1 MKYKYYVEGMTCA
14 ACVSAVESAVAN
26 LPGVE
31 SVSVNLVTTE
41 LVINGENISESELY
55 EAIYKAGYKITKEK
69 QKVNKNGNKKLII
82 AIIISVLL
90 MYVSMG
96 EMFGIP
102 LIGFLKDKFINAIIQ
117 MVLSLSIIIMYFK
130 YYKVGFRRL
139 FKLKPN
145 MDSLVSV
152 GSCASFVYGV
162 VSIIFI
168 FIGMKTNN
176 EEMIKNYSNLY
187 FDSASMILVLVSI
200 GKTIEGKSKLKTMDS
215 ITKLMKL
222 APQETIIKINN
233 EEKVIMTKDVKVGD
247 IVVCKQGMS
256 VSVDGK
262 IVNGA
267 GSFDE
272 SSITGESVPVYK
284 TQKDKVVSSSM
295 LLNGYVEY
303 EATKVGDDTT
313 INTIIRLVNEA
324 SNSKAPISRFVD
336 KVAGKFTFVVISI
349 ALIAFTI
356 FMILEG
362 SFEFALNIF
371 ISVLVVSCPC
381 ALGLA
386 TPIAIMVGTGVC
398 ARNGILIKEAEVFEV
413 LSELKTIV
421 FDKTGTL
428 TNGKPVVTDY
438 TSKEVLE
445 IAYNIERLS
454 SHPLAHAITE
464 KAHELKLEMR
474 EVKNFNSIPG
484 QGVAG
489 SIDGITYYFGNLQML
504 KDLFILD
511 NLEKTEI
518 EKLELEFIDNSKVG
532 TSVLALADDKKVIG
546 LIKLRDE
553 IKETTLEV
561 VNELHQNGVEV
572 VMLTGDKAETAE
584 YISKKLGIDR
594 YYAEVLPQDKQT
606 IIKEIMIGGTTAM
619 VGDGVN
625 DAIAL
630 TEADIG
636 IAIGG
641 GTDIAID
648 SSDVVLLHNDLYGVT
663 NVISLSKRVMKN
675 IKINLFWAFFYNVIG
690 IALAAGVLYYVNGI
704 LLNPMICALA
714 MSFSSVFVCTNAL
727 TINLFKGKEVK
738 KMKKLIVPSMA
749 CMHCVKRIDEVLKK
763 VKGLKKYN
771 IVLEEKSV
779 TLDTDSEKVINKAIA
794 ELKKA
799 GYECE

>member
-14 ACVSAVESAVAN
+14 ACVSAVESSVAN

-41 LVINGENISESELY
+41 LVINGENVNESEIY
-55 EAIYKAGYKITKEK
+55 EAIYKSGYKITKEK

-82 AIIISVLL
+82 AIVISVLL

-96 EMFGIP
+96 EMLGIP
-102 LIGFLKDKFINAIIQ
+102 LIGFLKNKLINAIIQ

-222 APQETIIKINN
+222 APQETIIKVNN

-262 IVNGA
+262 IINGA

-284 TQKDKVVSSSM
+284 SQKDKVVSSSM

-362 SFEFALNIF
+362 SFEFSLNIF

-464 KAHELKLEMR
+464 KALELKLEMR

-511 NLEKTEI
+511 NLEKAER
-518 EKLELEFIDNSKVG
+518 ENLELEFIDNSKVG
-532 TSVLALADDKKVIG
+532 TSVLALADDKKVLG

-553 IKETTLEV
+553 IKETTFEV

-584 YISKKLGIDR
+584 YISNKLGIDR

-648 SSDVVLLHNDLYGVT
+648 SSDVVLLHNDLYGVS

-690 IALAAGVLYYVNGI
+690 IALAAGVLYYVNGL

-763 VKGLKKYN
+763 IKGLENYN

-779 TLDTDSEKVINKAIA
+779 TLDTDNEKVINKAIS

>member
-1 MKYKYYVEGMTCA
+1 MKNKYYVEGMTCA
-14 ACVSAVESAVAN
+14 ACVSTVESCVKS
-26 LPGVE
+26 LPDVKD
-31 SVSVNLVTTE
+31 VSVNLVTTE
-41 LVINGENISESELY
+41 LVITSDNLDETKLY
-55 EAIYKAGYKITKEK
+55 EVIYKAGYKINKEK
-69 QKVNKNGNKKLII
+69 KVNENKGNKKLII
-82 AIIISVLL
+82 AIIISILL

-102 LIGFLKDKFINAIIQ
+102 LIGFLKEKIVNALVQ
-117 MVLSLSIIIMYFK
+117 MILSLSIIIMYFK

-139 FKLKPN
+139 FQLKPN

-152 GSCASFVYGV
+152 GSCSSFIYGII
-162 VSIIFI
+162 SIIFI
-168 FIGMKTNN
+168 YIGMKNN
-176 EEMIKNYSNLY
+176 DVELIKSYSNLY

-200 GKTIEGKSKLKTMDS
+200 GKTIEQKSKLKTMDS

-222 APQETIIKINN
+222 APQESIIKVNN
-233 EEKVIMTKDVKVGD
+233 EEKIVLTKDVKQGD
-247 IVVCKQGMS
+247 IVVCKQGMGI
-256 VSVDGK
+256 SVDGV

-272 SSITGESVPVYK
+272 SSITGESIPVYK
-284 TQKDKVVSSSM
+284 KVKDNVISSSM

-303 EATKVGDDTT
+303 EATKVGEDST

-336 KVAGKFTFVVISI
+336 KVAGKFTFVVIGI
-349 ALIAFTI
+349 ALIAFLV

-398 ARNGILIKEAEVFEV
+398 AKKGILIKDAEVFETLADV
-413 LSELKTIV
+413 KTVV

-428 TNGKPVVTDY
+428 TNGKPEVIDY
-438 TSKEVLE
+438 TNKDVLE
-445 IAYNIERLS
+445 LIYNIERLS
-454 SHPLAHAITE
+454 SHPLANAITR
-464 KAHELKLEMR
+464 KAEELKLDIR
-474 EVKNFNSIPG
+474 EVKNFSNIPG
-484 QGVAG
+484 EGVMG
-489 SIDGITYYFGNLQML
+489 MIDEVMYYVGNLQLL
-504 KDLFILD
+504 KSL
-511 NLEKTEI
+511 NI
-518 EKLELEFIDNSKVG
+518 ENINGIEELINQNSKEG
-532 TSVLALADDKKVIG
+532 ISVLALVNDKEVLG

-553 IKETTLEV
+553 IKETSIEII
-561 VNELHQNGVEV
+561 NDLHKAGIEV
-572 VMLTGDKAETAE
+572 VMLTGDKTETAE
-584 YISKKLGIDR
+584 FISNKLGIDK
-594 YYAEVLPQDKQT
+594 YYAEVLPQDKQSVV
-606 IIKEIMIGGTTAM
+606 KEIKKSGMLAM

-648 SSDVVLLHNDLYGVT
+648 SSDVVLLHNDLYGVV
-663 NVISLSKRVMKN
+663 NVINLSKKVMKN
-675 IKINLFWAFFYNVIG
+675 IIVNLFWAFFYNLIG
-690 IALAAGVLYYVNGI
+690 IGLAAGALYYVNGL

-727 TINLFKGKEVK
+727 RINLFKGKEVK
-738 KMKKLIVPSMA
+738 RMKKLTVPTMA

-763 VKGLKKYN
+763 VKGLEKYS
-771 IVLEEKSV
+771 IVLEDKSV
-779 TLDTDSEKVINKAIA
+779 TLDTDNDKVINKAIQ

-799 GYECE
+799 GYDCE

>member
-14 ACVSAVESAVAN
+14 ACVSAVESSVAN

-41 LVINGENISESELY
+41 LVINGENINESEIY
-55 EAIYKAGYKITKEK
+55 EAIYKSGYKITKEK

-82 AIIISVLL
+82 AIVISVLL

-96 EMFGIP
+96 EMLGIP
-102 LIGFLKDKFINAIIQ
+102 LIGFLKNKLINAIIQ

-222 APQETIIKINN
+222 APQETIIKVNN

-262 IVNGA
+262 IINGA

-284 TQKDKVVSSSM
+284 SQKDKVVSSSM

-362 SFEFALNIF
+362 SFEFSLNIF

-464 KAHELKLEMR
+464 KALELKLEMR

-511 NLEKTEI
+511 NLEKAER
-518 EKLELEFIDNSKVG
+518 ENLELEFIDNSKVG
-532 TSVLALADDKKVIG
+532 TSVLALADDKKVLG

-553 IKETTLEV
+553 IKETTFEV

-584 YISKKLGIDR
+584 YISNKLGIDR

-648 SSDVVLLHNDLYGVT
+648 SSDVVLLHNDLYGVS

-690 IALAAGVLYYVNGI
+690 IALAAGVLYYVNGL

-763 VKGLKKYN
+763 IKGLENYN

-779 TLDTDSEKVINKAIA
+779 TLDTDNEKVINKAIS

>member
-14 ACVSAVESAVAN
+14 ACVSAVESSVEN

-41 LVINGENISESELY
+41 LVINGENINESEIY
-55 EAIYKAGYKITKEK
+55 EAIYKSGYKITKEK

-82 AIIISVLL
+82 AIVISVLL

-222 APQETIIKINN
+222 APQETIIKVNN

-464 KAHELKLEMR
+464 KALELKLEMR

-484 QGVAG
+484 QGVVG
-489 SIDGITYYFGNLQML
+489 SIDGMTYYFGNLQML

-511 NLEKTEI
+511 NLEKTER

-532 TSVLALADDKKVIG
+532 TSVLALADDKKVLG

-584 YISKKLGIDR
+584 YISMKLGIDR

-648 SSDVVLLHNDLYGVT
+648 SSDVVLLHNDLYGVS

-690 IALAAGVLYYVNGI
+690 IALAAGVLYYVNGL

-763 VKGLKKYN
+763 IKGLENYN

-779 TLDTDSEKVINKAIA
+779 TLDTDNEKVINKAIS